1 MSDSRVFSIDHF
13 TPTLHTQPCSQL
25 LPANNRLS
33 SPFAVVVIGAS
44 RGVGAGI
51 AAAYAKAG
59 ASLLILAARNT
70 DELASVARSLVADST
85 TASPKVLTH
94 YCDVASP
101 TSVKSFAAFVR
112 AQLAS
117 HDLPKLDACIFNSG
131 YSGQVHLRL
140 TDGDPEDGQ
149 WETSFAVNALG
160 TYHAAHYF
168 VPLLRA
174 ELMQSTSELK
184 NPGSFVAVGSFASCI
199 TTGVIAN
206 SKYCISK
213 MAQARIVEHLAEQ
226 FGSSQNQEQGNQGPP
241 GMLAVAVHPG
251 AVDTQMAR
259 DSCPEDFYKYLTD
272 SPDLCGAFCV
282 WLTKDPDR
290 VMWLNGRLLS
300 ATWDPDELLA
310 KRDDVI
316 KGDLLKFVAVT
327 SKQ

>member
-1 MSDSRVFSIDHF
+1 MSDPRVVGIDHF
-13 TPTLHTQPCSQL
+13 TPTLHTQPSSQI
-25 LPANNRLS
+25 LPANNRLPC
-33 SPFAVVVIGAS
+33 PFAVLVIGAS

-51 AAAYAKAG
+51 AAAYAAAG

-70 DELASVARSLVADST
+70 DELASVARNLATDQESART
-85 TASPKVLTH
+85 EVLTH

-101 TSVKSFAAFVR
+101 TSVKSLAAYVR
-112 AQLAS
+112 AQLA
-117 HDLPKLDACIFNSG
+117 HRTLPKLDACIFNSG
-131 YSGQVHLRL
+131 YSGQVELRI

-149 WETSFAVNALG
+149 WETAFGVNVLG
-160 TYHAAHYF
+160 TYHASHYF
-168 VPLLRA
+168 VPLLRG
-174 ELMQSTSELK
+174 EGEQSTI
-184 NPGSFVAVGSFASCI
+184 PGSFIAVGSFASCI
-199 TTGVIAN
+199 TSGIIAN

-226 FGSSQNQEQGNQGPP
+226 FGSDGARR

-282 WLTKDPDR
+282 WLTKYPER

-310 KRDDVI
+310 KKDEVI
-316 KGDLLKFVAVT
+316 KGNLLKFVAVT
-327 SKQ
+327 SK